1 MAIWRVIYFRHYI
14 IMTQCQLIWMCIQ
27 RPYSLLYRRFSH
39 CTQHTYGRSRGSE
52 LLEWIA
58 QPSNLHFCTAQ
69 GWNKCHDQNVYNP
82 LRVYQVFFFCECFDC
97 QAIFSE
103 ANFPIFGI
111 IFIFQAFVFWGS
123 IPYGTIIP
131 LYLNRVVRLTP
142 LHNYNSQNR

>member
-1 MAIWRVIYFRHYI
+1 MSLNLDVYSIPLLPVISPIYALYN
-14 IMTQCQLIWMCIQ
+14 IQ
-27 RPYSLLYRRFSH
+27 VVVAE
-39 CTQHTYGRSRGSE
+39 GASRWSE
-52 LLEWIA
+52 LRNPAIRIFA
-58 QPSNLHFCTAQ
+58 R

-82 LRVYQVFFFCECFDC
+82 LRVYQVFFFCKCFDC

-123 IPYGTIIP
+123 IPYGKIIP

-142 LHNYNSQNR
+142 SYIIIIAKIDSWTLGKS